1 MDPVAHD
8 LALLADHLI
17 DQAQTAADGRAM
29 HPVDLG
35 FGTLRL
41 MAIGFA
47 AGAELPEHDNPGEA
61 VLQVLRGAV
70 RVVRIAPHVVD
81 GHEVGAGRTVEAR
94 PGLLVRI
101 PDARH
106 RVEAL
111 EPSAIL
117 LTAVSLPD
125 GSSH

>member
-8 LALLADHLI
+8 LTLLADYLLEE
-17 DQAQTAADGRAM
+17 AQSSADGRAM

-70 RVVRIAPHVVD
+70 RVVTIAPHVVD
-81 GHEVGAGRTVEAR
+81 GREVGPGRVVEAQ

-111 EPSAIL
+111 EPSVIL
-117 LTAVSLPD
+117 LTAVSLPG
-125 GSSH
+125 GSGH